1 MSTESLTEQR
11 LKSLMLYRVVMGTT
25 LLLVAVSV
33 ETVSETL
40 PRVNP
45 LYFLIVA
52 TYVLTLGYVGL
63 LRAWRSLA
71 PQVWLQSVGDLAL
84 VTGLVYVTGGASGRA
99 SFMLLYPL
107 AVMAGAVLVGRR
119 AGLTLAG
126 LAALMHGAMLLAVRS
141 GLISPQGL
149 VEVLDLPARQVVYS
163 IFVTGVACASVA
175 TVGGYMAESLRA
187 AGRQLADAAGE
198 MADLKELH
206 TRIVDSINSG
216 LCTADDQGRILS
228 VNAVGAAILGRQPT
242 ALRGTSLRA
251 AFGSV
256 LLEPAALFARAADRR
271 LARIELPYAVPGGPP
286 RQLGIAVSR
295 LSTREGEPQG
305 FLLVFQDLTDVKHLE
320 REVRAKEKLAAV
332 GEMAAHLAHE
342 IRNPLGAISGSAQVL
357 MAESGLSEEQARL
370 LSIITR
376 ESHRLSGVLNQF
388 LVQAR
393 PGVESRGPVDLRPVL
408 EEAVTLLRNATELRP
423 GHRIEFGADAGPHV
437 CLADPNQIS
446 QVFWNLARNAL
457 EAMPEGGLL
466 RVGLERAG
474 DELRLRLSD
483 EGRGLSAQ
491 ERSLWQPYVSGSPMG
506 TGLGLAIV
514 YNIVRDHGGDISL
527 RSQPGRGT
535 DVEVRL
541 PAVRQ
546 PEAA

>member
-1 MSTESLTEQR
+1 MSTDAITERQ

-25 LLLVAVSV
+25 LLLVAISV

-45 LYFLIVA
+45 LYFLIMA

-63 LRAWRSLA
+63 LRAWRTLL
-71 PQVWLQSVGDLAL
+71 PQVWLQALGDLAL
-84 VTGLVYVTGGASGRA
+84 VTGLVYVTGGATGRA

-107 AVMAGAVLVGRR
+107 SVMSGAVLLGRR
-119 AGLTLAG
+119 SGLTLAG
-126 LAALMHGAMLLAVRS
+126 LAALMQGGMLLAVRN
-141 GLISPQGL
+141 GLIPPQGL
-149 VEVLDLPARQVVYS
+149 AEVLDLPARQLVYS
-163 IFVTGVACASVA
+163 IFVTGVACAGVA
-175 TVGGYMAESLRA
+175 TVGGYMAESLRVAGRELEAA
-187 AGRQLADAAGE
+187 AGQ
-198 MADLKELH
+198 MADLRELH
-206 TRIVDSINSG
+206 SRIVDSINSG
-216 LCTADDQGRILS
+216 LCTADGQGRILS
-228 VNAVGAAILGRQPT
+228 INAFGAAILGR
-242 ALRGTSLRA
+242 AAADLRGATLRST
-251 AFGSV
+251 FGSL
-256 LLEPAALFARAADRR
+256 LLEPAALAARAADRR
-271 LARIELPYAVPGGPP
+271 LARAELPYTRPGEPA
-286 RQLGIAVSR
+286 RELGIAVSR
-295 LSTREGEPQG
+295 LSTHVGVPQG
-305 FLLVFQDLTDVKHLE
+305 FLLVFQDLTDVKRLE
-320 REVRAKEKLAAV
+320 REVRGKEKLAAV

-357 MAESGLSEEQARL
+357 MTESGLTEEQARL

-393 PGVESRGPVDLRPVL
+393 PGGEPRGPVDLKPVL
-408 EEAVTLLRNATELRP
+408 EEAVTLLRNATDLQP
-423 GHRIEFGADAGPHV
+423 GHRIEFEADAGPHV
-437 CLADPNQIS
+437 CLADPGQIS

-457 EAMPEGGLL
+457 EAMPDGGLL

-483 EGRGLSAQ
+483 EGRGLSAD
-491 ERSLWQPYVSGSPMG
+491 ERSLWQPYVSGTPMG

-541 PAVRQ
+541 PAVREPQ
-546 PEAA
+546 AA